1 MTDFPALTPAYLDPP
16 TLSALTPPELD
27 HPPRFLLLYGSLRE
41 RSYSRLMIEEA
52 ARLLTR
58 MGGETRIY
66 DPRGLPQPDDAD
78 PSNVQATY
86 RDGVLHISVARREA
100 PQPTRIAVQ

>member
-1 MTDFPALTPAYLDPP
+1 MTLDQSRDECLPETFPALDESRFRNPDPADLAAPVR
-16 TLSALTPPELD
+16 LE

-52 ARLLTR
+52 GRLLRR

-66 DPRGLPQPDDAD
+66 DPRGLPQPDDAPAD
-78 PSNVQATY
+78 HPK
-86 RDGVLHISVARREA
+86 VAELRA
-100 PQPTRIAVQ
+100 LSL

>member
-16 TLSALTPPELD
+16 TLSALAPPELD

-58 MGGETRIY
+58 MGPKRASMIPGACRSPMTPIR
-66 DPRGLPQPDDAD
+66 
-78 PSNVQATY
+78 
-86 RDGVLHISVARREA
+86 
-100 PQPTRIAVQ
+100 PTRRCRNCARPRCGPRAMSGAARNATAP